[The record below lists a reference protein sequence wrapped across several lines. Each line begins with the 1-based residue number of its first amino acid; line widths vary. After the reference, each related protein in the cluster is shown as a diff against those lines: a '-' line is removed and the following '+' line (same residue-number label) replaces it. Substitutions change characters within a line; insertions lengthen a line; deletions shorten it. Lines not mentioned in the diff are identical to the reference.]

1 MQIGMFDS
9 DFDEKQSPEI
19 SAPEDLNRRLIDEG
33 MMHYEASLSG
43 LSERYTKGKTSHTI
57 HVWWARRPHSAMR
70 ALTFASLCKDRSPDA
85 QNTLEALGSRPV
97 PSPDIVDVACG
108 ELEEQYGADPKVL
121 DMFGGGGTIPFEAC
135 RLGANAYACDVNELS
150 AFIQRCIL
158 EYSQGFE
165 EGELPRLIRSSGN
178 RVLQQ
183 LKEESSPLFPLRD
196 ENVFGYLW
204 TYSIECTHCGY
215 RFYLSK
221 RRWLSKK
228 KDKNLAF
235 VFEEGEEGQ
244 SVAIEDLDQSGRLST
259 AMGRSKATCPK
270 CGSDHDD
277 LSIKEAKDEQIGL
290 IKLAEPTGK
299 EFHLSKEN
307 AVPTADLISDIE
319 KSTLNELGID
329 LPNSELPEW
338 SGVVNP
344 ALYGVDT
351 HSDFLNP
358 RQRAV
363 LLLLIK
369 AIRDEY
375 SRLRDEKNTDEAK
388 CVVGFL
394 TGLIDQVVDWN
405 CRLSMWISQNEQVGR
420 AFSGPG
426 VAMLW
431 DYAETDQLM
440 NGPANLWSKLDRI
453 AKGAESIPQFQGQAD
468 VVKAPAQDLPY
479 DDDTFDAIVT
489 DPPYYDNIFY
499 SILSDFFYSWK
510 KPLLNVLEES
520 EDWSIT
526 TDFSN
531 ELVASSQR
539 SGSSK
544 KAHEDYCQE
553 LTKALKEAQ
562 RVLSPDGVFSF
573 IYSHNSLLGW
583 EAIIRA
589 YRQTNLEIS
598 SAQPLS
604 IERRQRPRAMT
615 SKAKDTCIAFVS
627 RESSGSGTPVELK
640 KLKDDLESRLI
651 EFGQNLVSAG
661 WEDDDAGLAV
671 FANCVGY
678 IANSSG
684 VKNMSD
690 ADALKDLS
698 QNIRNQFPGFD
709 LSDRKSL

>member
-1 MQIGMFDS
+1 MQIGMFEAE
-9 DFDEKQSPEI
+9 FEEKQSPEI
-19 SAPEDLNRRLIDEG
+19 SAPESANRRLIDEG
-33 MMHYEASLSG
+33 MLHYEASLAG
-43 LSERYTKGKTSHTI
+43 LSERYSRGKTSHTI

-70 ALTFASLCKDRSPDA
+70 ALTFASLCRDISSDA
-85 QNTLEALGSRPV
+85 QKTLETLGSRPI
-97 PSPDIVDVACG
+97 PSSDIVETATKK
-108 ELEEQYGADPKVL
+108 LTEQYGAKPKVL

-135 RLGANAYACDVNELS
+135 RLGAETYACDVNELS
-150 AFIQRCIL
+150 SFIQRCIL
-158 EYSQGFE
+158 EYSQGFD

-183 LKEESSPLFPLRD
+183 LKEDTAPLFPFRKRGI
-196 ENVFGYLW
+196 FGYLW
-204 TYSIECTHCGY
+204 TYSIECSDCGY
-215 RFYLSK
+215 RFFLSK

-235 VFEEGEEGQ
+235 VFEDQDEKQ

-270 CGSDHDD
+270 CGASHGD
-277 LSIKEAKDEQIGL
+277 LSAKKARDELVGL

-299 EFHLSKEN
+299 EFLLSEEG
-307 AVPTADLISDIE
+307 AVPEDDIISRIE
-319 KSTLNELGID
+319 SSVLDEIGID
-329 LPNSELPEW
+329 LPKSELPEW

-344 ALYGVDT
+344 SLYGIET

-358 RQRAV
+358 RQRVV

-369 AIRDEY
+369 AIKDEY
-375 SRLRDEKNTDEAK
+375 ERLVEERGTTQAK
-388 CVVGFL
+388 CVAGFL

-440 NGPANLWSKLDRI
+440 SGPANLWSKLDRI
-453 AKGAESIPQFQGQAD
+453 AKGIESIPQFVGEAN
-468 VVKAPAQDLPY
+468 VTKASAQNLPY
-479 DDDTFDAIVT
+479 RDDEFDAIVT

-499 SILSDFFYSWK
+499 SILSDFFYAWK
-510 KPLLNVLEES
+510 KPLLEIIEPDGN
-520 EDWSIT
+520 WSST
-526 TDFSN
+526 TDFSD

-539 SGSSK
+539 SGSSRE
-544 KAHEDYCQE
+544 AHEDYCQE

-562 RVLSPDGVFSF
+562 RVLKPDGVFSF

-583 EAIIRA
+583 EAIVRA
-589 YRQTNLEIS
+589 YRETDLEIS

-604 IERRQRPRAMT
+604 IERRQRPRSMT
-615 SKAKDTCIAFVS
+615 SKAKNTCIAFVS
-627 RESSGSGTPVELK
+627 RKVSRTRGSI
-640 KLKDDLESRLI
+640 DLETLRTDLKNQLV
-651 EFGQNLVSAG
+651 EFGQDLVSAG

-671 FANCVGY
+671 FANCVGR
-678 IANSSG
+678 IANSTK
-684 VKNMSD
+684 VKDMDD
-690 ADALKDLS
+690 ADALKTIASD
-698 QNIRNQFPGFD
+698 IRDSFFGFR
-709 LSDRKSL
+709 LSDRSSL